1 MRFDTVIIGG
11 GLAGLLCGIRLSES
25 GQRCAIVSR
34 GQSALSFSSGSLDL
48 LSYLPDGQPVDNL
61 ESAIAQL
68 QQQHSEH
75 PYARL
80 GAQRVRQYAQQT
92 QTLLA
97 DCGLALQGD
106 VDTPHQRVT
115 PLGTFRQAW
124 LSPQEVPLKTQT
136 RLHTGVVGIS
146 GFLDFQ
152 PQLAAGALRKRGID
166 AQAEEIELPLL
177 DRLRDNASEFRA
189 VNIARQLDLPEHFEA
204 LYAALHPLSEQYEML
219 YLPACFGLTDSVVFD
234 RLNQQLACPLRLLPT
249 LPPSVPGMRMQHLLQ
264 QRFTRSGGNWMPGD
278 DVLRADTNNARVTQ
292 LWTRKHE
299 DIPLRAR
306 HVVLASGS
314 FFSNGLIAGRDRVR
328 EAVFDLD
335 VLQSAERRDWYRDD
349 VFDTQPW
356 QQFGVRTDEHLHGLR
371 HGEALDNLFVI
382 GSVLGGFDAIAQGCG
397 AGVCAV
403 TALHAAQH
411 ILAQG
416 GEQ

>member
-11 GLAGLLCGIRLSES
+11 GLAGLVCGIRLVQS

-48 LSYLPDGQPVDNL
+48 LSHLPDGQPIDTL
-61 ESAIAQL
+61 DSAIAHL
-68 QQQHSEH
+68 KQHHANH

-80 GAQRVRQYAQQT
+80 GADQVRHYAYQA

-115 PLGTFRQAW
+115 PLGTFRTAW
-124 LSPQEVPLKTQT
+124 LSPLEVPVKTETHQ
-136 RLHTGVVGIS
+136 HTGVVGIS

-166 AQAEEIELPLL
+166 AQAEEIDLPLL
-177 DRLRDNASEFRA
+177 DRLRDNPSEFRA
-189 VNIARQLDLPEHFEA
+189 VNIARLLDVPEHYNALYEA
-204 LYAALHPLSEQYEML
+204 LLPLSQHYAML
-219 YLPACFGLTDSVVFD
+219 YLPACFGLTDSSVFT

-249 LPPSVPGMRMQHLLQ
+249 LPPSVPGMRMQQLLQ
-264 QRFTRSGGNWMPGD
+264 QAFIRSGGNWMPGD
-278 DVLRADTNNARVTQ
+278 EVLRADIADQRVTQ
-292 LWTRKHE
+292 VWTRKHE

-306 HVVLASGS
+306 NVVLASGS
-314 FFSNGLIAGRDRVR
+314 FFSNGLVAGRDGVR
-328 EAVFDLD
+328 ETVFDLD
-335 VLQSAERRDWYRDD
+335 VLQSAQRQEWYRDD
-349 VFDTQPW
+349 MFDSQPW
-356 QQFGVRTDEHLHGLR
+356 QQFGVQTDAQLRGLR
-371 HGEALDNLFVI
+371 EGNAVNNLYVV

-397 AGVCAV
+397 GGVCVV
-403 TALHAAQH
+403 TALHAAQQ
-411 ILAQG
+411 ISAQG

>member
-1 MRFDTVIIGG
+1 MRFDTVIVGG
-11 GLAGLLCGIRLSES
+11 GLAGLVCGIRLAQS

-48 LSYLPDGQPVDNL
+48 LSHLPDGQPIDTL
-61 ESAIAQL
+61 DSAIAHL
-68 QQQHSEH
+68 QQHHANH

-80 GAQRVRQYAQQT
+80 GAEQVRHYANQA

-115 PLGTFRQAW
+115 PLGTFRTAW
-124 LSPQEVPLKTQT
+124 LSPLEVPVKSETNQN
-136 RLHTGVVGIS
+136 TGVVGIS

-152 PQLAAGALRKRGID
+152 PQLAAGALRKRGVN

-177 DRLRDNASEFRA
+177 DRLRDNPSEFRA
-189 VNIARQLDLPEHFEA
+189 VNIARLLDEPEHYNALYEA
-204 LYAALHPLSEQYEML
+204 LLPLSQQYTML
-219 YLPACFGLTDSVVFD
+219 YLPACFGLTDNSVFT

-249 LPPSVPGMRMQHLLQ
+249 LPPSVPGMRMQLLLQ
-264 QRFTRSGGNWMPGD
+264 QAFIRSGGSWMPGD
-278 DVLRADTNNARVTQ
+278 DVLRADLADQRVTHV
-292 LWTRKHE
+292 WTRKHE

-306 HVVLASGS
+306 NVVLASGS

-328 EAVFDLD
+328 ETVFDLD
-335 VLQSAERRDWYRDD
+335 VLQSAQRQDWYRDD
-349 VFDTQPW
+349 VFDSQPW
-356 QQFGVRTDEHLHGLR
+356 QQFGVQTDAQLHGLR
-371 HGEALDNLFVI
+371 QGNAVNNLYVI

-397 AGVCAV
+397 GGVCVV
-403 TALHAAQH
+403 TALHAAQQ
-411 ILAQG
+411 ISAQG

>member
-11 GLAGLLCGIRLSES
+11 GLAGLVCGIRLAQS

-48 LSYLPDGQPVDNL
+48 LSHLPDGQPIDTL
-61 ESAIAQL
+61 DSAIEHL
-68 QQQHSEH
+68 QQHHASH

-80 GAQRVRQYAQQT
+80 GADQVRHYAHQA

-115 PLGTFRQAW
+115 PLGTFRTAW
-124 LSPQEVPLKTQT
+124 LSPQEVPVKTETHQ
-136 RLHTGVVGIS
+136 HTGVVGIS

-166 AQAEEIELPLL
+166 AQAEEIDLPLL
-177 DRLRDNASEFRA
+177 DRLRDNPSEFRA
-189 VNIARQLDLPEHFEA
+189 VNIARLLDAPEHYNALYEA
-204 LYAALHPLSEQYEML
+204 LLPLSQHYAML
-219 YLPACFGLTDSVVFD
+219 YLPACFGLTDNSVFM

-249 LPPSVPGMRMQHLLQ
+249 LPPSVPGMRMQQLLQ
-264 QRFTRSGGNWMPGD
+264 QAFIRSGGNWMPGD
-278 DVLRADTNNARVTQ
+278 EVLRADIADQRVTQ
-292 LWTRKHE
+292 VWTRKHE

-306 HVVLASGS
+306 NVVLASGS
-314 FFSNGLIAGRDRVR
+314 FFSNGLVAGRDRVR
-328 EAVFDLD
+328 ETVFDLD
-335 VLQSAERRDWYRDD
+335 VLQSAQRQEWYRDN
-349 VFDTQPW
+349 VFDSQPW
-356 QQFGVRTDEHLHGLR
+356 QQFGVQTDAQLHGLR
-371 HGEALDNLFVI
+371 EGDAVNNLYVV

-397 AGVCAV
+397 GGVCVV
-403 TALHAAQH
+403 TALHAAQQ
-411 ILAQG
+411 ISAQG

>member
-48 LSYLPDGQPVDNL
+48 LSHLPDGQPVDNL
-61 ESAIAQL
+61 DSAIAHL

-75 PYARL
+75 PYARP
-80 GAQRVRQYAQQT
+80 GAERVRQYAQQT

-106 VDTPHQRVT
+106 VDTPHLRVT

-124 LSPQEVPLKTQT
+124 LSPQEVPLKPSAG
-136 RLHTGVVGIS
+136 LHTGVVGIS

-152 PQLAAGALRKRGID
+152 PQLAAGALHKRGIN

-177 DRLRDNASEFRA
+177 DRLRDNPSEFRA
-189 VNIARQLDLPEHFEA
+189 VNIARQLDMPEHYSALYEA
-204 LYAALHPLSEQYEML
+204 LRPVSERYEML
-219 YLPACFGLTDSVVFD
+219 YLPACFGLTDSAVFE

-249 LPPSVPGMRMQHLLQ
+249 LPPSVPGMRMQLLLQ
-264 QRFTRSGGNWMPGD
+264 KRFIHSGGSWMPGD
-278 DVLRADTNNARVTQ
+278 EVLRANIHQHRVAE

-299 DIPLRAR
+299 DIPLRAN

-335 VLQSAERRDWYRDD
+335 VLQNAERRDWYRDD

-356 QQFGVRTDEHLHGLR
+356 QQFGVQTDAQLRGLR
-371 HGEALDNLFVI
+371 QGQPLENLYVI
-382 GSVLGGFDAIAQGCG
+382 GSVLGGYDAIAQGCG
-397 AGVCAV
+397 GGVCAV
-403 TALHAAQH
+403 TALHAAQQ
-411 ILAQG
+411 ISAQG
-416 GEQ
+416 GKQ